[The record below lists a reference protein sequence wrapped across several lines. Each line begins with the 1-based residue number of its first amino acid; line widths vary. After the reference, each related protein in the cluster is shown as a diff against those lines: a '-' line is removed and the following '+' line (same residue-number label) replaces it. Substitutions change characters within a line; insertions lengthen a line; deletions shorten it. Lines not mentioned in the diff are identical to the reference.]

1 MTAGHFSSEIQPKRS
16 PILFIFIGSLA
27 PITIDFIGKILFAE
41 LFLYFIWCFIW
52 LSRKKHLEVSKGLL
66 MSNSHLVTF
75 QKLLIG
81 AFVAQFI
88 TDLIRGASFLDM
100 VKGSALILFTL
111 FNLTVILTLTMLYSG
126 VVQNMLLGYGLGFF
140 VSVIVQPNEY
150 FQSYPWKFGF
160 ASGTTLLLFILL
172 QRYFVRNYFVIAC
185 IILIY
190 AVLNLALDTRALALI
205 SLIAGANY
213 LFIAILKKG
222 RWITLA
228 ILILSFVLVPSLYSL
243 YASEASKG
251 TFGLKVQQK
260 FLNQTTNTK
269 NIFYGG
275 RTDVY
280 VGLSQVR
287 ENPIFGQ
294 GSYAKISS
302 SNRQEI
308 ITEVVRNNPNAYPLL
323 FTFKDGKLIPI
334 HSVLLQF
341 WVWYGIIGALPW
353 LWYLYTITWTLR
365 VNIKTGKGI
374 GLVNSYLL
382 TLAVWDILFS
392 PFGGDRRFLLPLIL
406 IALIKSNFDSKG

>member
-1 MTAGHFSSEIQPKRS
+1 MTAGHFPSEIQPKRS

-27 PITIDFIGKILFAE
+27 QISIDFLGKIFFAE

-52 LSRKKHLEVSKGLL
+52 LSRKKHLEVSESLL

-75 QKLLIG
+75 QKLLIV

-126 VVQNMLLGYGLGFF
+126 VVQNMLLGYGLSFF
-140 VSVIVQPNEY
+140 VSAIVQPNEY

-160 ASGTTLLLFILL
+160 ASGTTLLLFIIL

-213 LFIAILKKG
+213 LLIAILKKG

-228 ILILSFVLVPSLYSL
+228 ILILSFVLAPSLYSL

-392 PFGGDRRFLLPLIL
+392 PFGADRRFMLPLIL